1 LTDPKKRPKE
11 EKMPAGKNKSV
22 KARKTGANPGNN
34 NELQTII
41 DAVPALI
48 FYKDTRNR
56 FLKVNR
62 AYCDIMGMPKEKI
75 EGVSLYKLYP
85 RAEADSYWKDDQ
97 IVLSTGKP
105 KMNIYESLHTKN
117 GVLWLR
123 TDKIPYLDDKG
134 RIVGIIGFAVDI
146 TAQKNS
152 EREMGKLNRMLMA
165 ISESNKALTQSKDL
179 RDYLNRVCSII
190 IKDCGYKLAWIGLKE
205 NDKNKQVN
213 PVAQA
218 GFEAG
223 YLKTLDITWADTER
237 GRGPTG
243 RAAREG
249 RVQICRNMLFDPVF
263 KPWRNEALKRGYAS
277 SIAIPLKT
285 DGETFGVL
293 TLYSHEPDPFSRDE
307 IMLLGE
313 LGFDVSYGVT
323 LIRAREKNMEAEG
336 EIKKV
341 ATFPELDPNPI
352 CEIDAAG
359 VLGYANPSFKKL
371 FPDAFE
377 TPHDHPW
384 FRDIN
389 AFFWALKGVK
399 QQVLTRD
406 VQVKDRY
413 FFQTLY
419 YIPAE
424 TKLRIYGVDITKRKT
439 AEDELKTLYAD
450 MGKKV
455 ELRTAELV
463 ASKHLADIGTLAA
476 SVAHELRNPLGV
488 INAAA
493 YNLRRKITDVN
504 ILKHVESVEKKA
516 MESSQ
521 IIDNLLVYARM
532 KMPDFKKTLLHS
544 LLAENIKTAKRN
556 FRGRNV
562 KIHGALN
569 PVKDIFIEADALQL
583 SEIFSNIISNAC
595 QAIEGKS
602 GVVEVKARAG
612 NGLAVISVKDNGVG
626 IEPGDLQNIF
636 KPFFTNKTKGTGLG
650 LALCREMVGMHGG
663 TIAVDSAPDKGSTFT
678 VSLPLRRVSK

>member
-1 LTDPKKRPKE
+1 
-11 EKMPAGKNKSV
+11 MPAVKNKSD
-22 KARKTGANPGNN
+22 KARKTGAKPGNSK
-34 NELQTII
+34 ELQTII
-41 DAVPALI
+41 DSVPALI

-62 AYCDIMGMPKEKI
+62 AYCGLMGMPKEKL
-75 EGVSLYKLYP
+75 EGVSLFKLYP
-85 RAEADSYWKDDQ
+85 QSEADSYWKDDQ
-97 IVLSTGKP
+97 TVISTGKP
-105 KMNIYESLHTKN
+105 KMGIVESLHTKN
-117 GVLWLR
+117 GVMWLR

-134 RIVGIIGFAVDI
+134 RIIGIIGFSVDI

-152 EREMGKLNRMLMA
+152 EKKMGKLNRMLMA
-165 ISESNKALTQSKDL
+165 ISGSNKALTQSNGL
-179 RDYLNRVCSII
+179 QDYLDKVCAII
-190 IKDCGYKLAWIGLKE
+190 IKDCGYKMAWIGLKE
-205 NDKNKQVN
+205 NDKNKQVK
-213 PVAQA
+213 PAAQA

-243 RAAREG
+243 SAAREG
-249 RVQICRNMLFDPVF
+249 KVQICRNMLNDPVF

-277 SIAIPLKT
+277 SIAIHLKT

-336 EIKKV
+336 EIKKI

-352 CEIDAAG
+352 CEIDASG
-359 VLGYANPSFKKL
+359 VLGYTNLSFKKL
-371 FPDAFE
+371 FPGAFDK
-377 TPHDHPW
+377 PMDHPW
-384 FRDIN
+384 FRDIK
-389 AFFWALKGVK
+389 AFFWAFKGVK
-399 QQVLTRD
+399 QQALTRD
-406 VQVKDRY
+406 VQVNDRY

-419 YIPAE
+419 YMPVEA
-424 TKLRIYGVDITKRKT
+424 KLRIYGVDITKKKT
-439 AEDELKTLYAD
+439 AEDELKRLYSGMEKQVAQ
-450 MGKKV
+450 
-455 ELRTAELV
+455 RTAELV

-493 YNLRRKITDVN
+493 YNLRRKISDVN

-516 MESSQ
+516 VESSQ
-521 IIDNLLVYARM
+521 IIDNLLVYAKM
-532 KMPDFKKTLLHS
+532 KLPDFKKTPLHS
-544 LLAENIKTAKRN
+544 LLAECITAAKRI
-556 FRGRNV
+556 FRGKSV
-562 KIHGALN
+562 KISCALS
-569 PVKDIFIEADALQL
+569 PVKDLFIEADALQL

-595 QAIEGKS
+595 QAIEDKS
-602 GVVEVKARAG
+602 GIVEVKARAY
-612 NGLAVISVKDNGVG
+612 NGFAEISVKDNGVG
-626 IEPGDLQNIF
+626 IEPGDLENIF

-650 LALCREMVGMHGG
+650 LALCREMVGMHSG
-663 TIAVDSAPDKGSTFT
+663 TITVESAPGKGSTFT